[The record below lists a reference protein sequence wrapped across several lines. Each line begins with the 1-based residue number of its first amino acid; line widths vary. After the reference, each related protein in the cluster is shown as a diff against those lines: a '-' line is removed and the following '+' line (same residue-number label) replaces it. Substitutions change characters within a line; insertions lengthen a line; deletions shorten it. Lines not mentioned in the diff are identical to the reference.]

1 MVGTRHT
8 QSPATGARRNVTEK
22 PILSLVI
29 PTLNAAR
36 ALPSCLAALRLGER
50 AGLPHEIIVVDGGS
64 ADGTVAL
71 ARQAGARV
79 VDAERGRGTQLCA
92 GGQAANGA
100 WLLFLHADTI
110 LAGDWPGAVARFA
123 ADPSNRY
130 RAAWCRLGF
139 DDDRPAHRLIA
150 AAATLRSRLFGLP
163 YGDQAL
169 LIHRDYYRTI
179 GEYPALPLMEDV
191 ALVRL
196 IGRRNLT
203 LLPGVTAITS
213 AERYRRNGAVQRV
226 VRNWI
231 CLGAYFLGV
240 SPERIAG
247 FYR

>member
-8 QSPATGARRNVTEK
+8 QSPATSARQNVTEK
-22 PILSLVI
+22 PILSIVI
-29 PTLNAAR
+29 PTLNAADT
-36 ALPSCLAALRLGER
+36 LPSCLAALRPAER
-50 AGLPHEIIVVDGGS
+50 TGLTHEIIIVDGGS
-64 ADGTVAL
+64 GDATAAL
-71 ARQAGARV
+71 ARQAGARQ
-79 VDAERGRGTQLCA
+79 VDAERGRGTQLRA
-92 GGQAANGA
+92 GGQAANGD

-110 LAGDWPGAVARFA
+110 LAGDWPGAFARLA
-123 ADPSNRY
+123 AEPANRY
-130 RAAWCRLGF
+130 RAAYCRLGF

-150 AAATLRSRLFGLP
+150 AAANLRSRLFGLP

-191 ALVRL
+191 ALVRR
-196 IGRRNLT
+196 IGRRNLQQ
-203 LLPGVTAITS
+203 LPDVTALTS
-213 AERYRRNGAVQRV
+213 AERYRYNGTMRRV

-240 SPERIAG
+240 SPERIAR